1 MGSVRN
7 WLGWVA
13 PQQLLPVF
21 LSLFQH
27 WVFWWDWRG
36 GTFGMLFL
44 WNLARHLR
52 LLLHPGAF
60 TVKLLP
66 AGCLSWLRSRQ
77 KHPIITYVIFCTQ
90 RTYCNTAT
98 NNWPEFMKSFNDA
111 LVKGS
116 VIIIVYY
123 IMKNWVGS
131 MQMMSYHCDIIWQEL
146 VSRVPPAQQALWWRL
161 TTLTPLPSPPAPQ
174 HCLLLRAYVTALP
187 AGSVCFLSTLIS
199 GLFIWAC
206 DATRPGPACLC
217 FCCVLGPQKQCSQ
230 DGR

>member
-1 MGSVRN
+1 MSGSATAASCFP
-7 WLGWVA
+7 LTFPA
-13 PQQLLPVF
+13 
-21 LSLFQH
+21 LS
-27 WVFWWDWRG
+27 VWWDWRG

-66 AGCLSWLRSRQ
+66 AGGFSWLCSRQ

-98 NNWPEFMKSFNDA
+98 NNWPEFMKSFHDA

-116 VIIIVYY
+116 VIIIEYY

-146 VSRVPPAQQALWWRL
+146 VSRVPPAQQALWAL
-161 TTLTPLPSPPAPQ
+161 TWVEANDLDSSPLPPSPPALPAAPCLRHCPPCRICLLPQ
-174 HCLLLRAYVTALP
+174 HSDLRPVY
-187 AGSVCFLSTLIS
+187 LSLRCDPTRS
-199 GLFIWAC
+199 GLFVFLLCAG
-206 DATRPGPACLC
+206 APEAVQPGWEIRIP
-217 FCCVLGPQKQCSQ
+217 
-230 DGR
+230 